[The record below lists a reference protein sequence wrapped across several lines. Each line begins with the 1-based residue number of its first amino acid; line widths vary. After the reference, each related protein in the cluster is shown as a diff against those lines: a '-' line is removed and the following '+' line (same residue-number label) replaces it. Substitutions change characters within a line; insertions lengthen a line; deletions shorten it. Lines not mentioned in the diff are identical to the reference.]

1 MSKTAVI
8 TGGTRGIGL
17 ETVRLFAENGYH
29 VVFYGS
35 RKETVDKALA
45 QLDGLEVEGKWTD
58 LTDEEAIRRDFRQ
71 IAETRGSLDVL
82 INNAGISDR
91 QPFLDY
97 DLERF
102 DRIMRLNVTAPYV
115 CSQAAAVIMK
125 DQGHGVIL
133 NTSSMVGPYGGCG
146 LSCVQMGSQRHD
158 KIPGTGAGT
167 LQHSCQC
174 SGAGCNSH
182 RYGTGSSGRN
192 GGADFAGHPS
202 AACRGTLGYRPCI
215 PVSGI

>member
-71 IAETRGSLDVL
+71 IAEIEKVH
-82 INNAGISDR
+82 A
-91 QPFLDY
+91 
-97 DLERF
+97 ERF
-102 DRIMRLNVTAPYV
+102 ERFAKFLRENKLFVSDVETGWMCLNCGHVVSAKQAPAKCPV
-115 CSQAAAVIMK
+115 CSH
-125 DQGHGVIL
+125 DQGFFIRL
-133 NTSSMVGPYGGCG
+133 ELSPYE
-146 LSCVQMGSQRHD
+146 R
-158 KIPGTGAGT
+158 
-167 LQHSCQC
+167 
-174 SGAGCNSH
+174 
-182 RYGTGSSGRN
+182 
-192 GGADFAGHPS
+192 
-202 AACRGTLGYRPCI
+202 
-215 PVSGI
+215 